1 MGPTSSAVYEINYH
15 IVWCTKYRKQVL
27 TGELKQF
34 LDDQLRTIADS
45 KEWEV
50 IELEVMPE
58 HIHMFISAP
67 PFIAPTDIVKILKGV
82 SAKRT
87 FEKFPYLRNQ
97 KFWGNKLWSPSYYVG
112 TAGKESAETIK
123 QYIDGTKNR
132 KSVRNSS
139 TG

>member
-1 MGPTSSAVYEINYH
+1 MSSTSSAVYEINYH

-27 TGELKQF
+27 NNELKQF

-45 KEWEV
+45 KEWTV

-87 FEKFPYLRNQ
+87 FEKFPDLRERE
-97 KFWGNKLWSPSYYVG
+97 FWGNKLWSPSYYVG
-112 TAGKESAETIK
+112 TAGQVSAETIK
-123 QYIDGTKNR
+123 RYIDGMKNR

>member
-1 MGPTSSAVYEINYH
+1 MSSTSSAVYEINYH
-15 IVWCTKYRKQVL
+15 LVWCTRYRKQVL
-27 TGELKQF
+27 NDELKQF

-45 KEWEV
+45 KEWNV

-67 PFIAPTDIVKILKGV
+67 PFIAPTDIIKILKGV
-82 SAKRT
+82 SAKRM
-87 FEKFPYLRNQ
+87 FEKFPDLR
-97 KFWGNKLWSPSYYVG
+97 KREFWGNKLWSPSYYIG
-112 TAGKESAETIK
+112 TAGQVSAETIK
-123 QYIDGTKNR
+123 QYIDGMKNR